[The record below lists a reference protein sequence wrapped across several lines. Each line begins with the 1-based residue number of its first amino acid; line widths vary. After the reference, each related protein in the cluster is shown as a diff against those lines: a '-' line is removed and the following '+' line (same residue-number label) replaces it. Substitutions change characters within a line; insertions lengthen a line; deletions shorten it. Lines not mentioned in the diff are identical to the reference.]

1 MDQLEGFIESLIT
14 VLTIIYNE
22 VLTPVLTDTLMIYVE
37 YISRIVI
44 AFFSFSLYELL
55 LFLCGILDSLEQI
68 LNAFSG
74 VDNVLVNG
82 EPMGMMEAIFQ
93 LDVVSR
99 AFLIITVAAV
109 AFCFIFTIIATAR
122 SISGMTLENKNPI
135 SHVLKNALK
144 ACVSFMLV
152 PFLCIFMLQISSVL
166 TRQAQTALLNQ
177 NGMAQKAST
186 GTYIFL
192 TASLRAGK
200 KPMAGQS
207 YVTFKYL
214 EPDMGD
220 ELRLDYLNKRKNY
233 LDRGDS
239 GVDFSIIKIDYLL
252 GYVASI
258 FMIALFIGLIVHFI
272 RRMLELMML
281 YLVSPFF
288 VATIP
293 VDDGAMFKKWRE
305 RFIIKFLSGF
315 AVIFALK
322 LFLLLLP
329 TIFSNKL
336 DLGTAVLGN
345 QDTIIGSMEKV
356 ADQAGLPKLPEE
368 GFTYDDL
375 EQALTSL
382 PGMSE
387 ASDIG
392 IYNSISNGISS
403 FAFERFGIGE
413 GAGPTTEASLI
424 DSVLKLAF
432 LMGGTWAVFK
442 SRTLVLEILSPEEAR
457 STRAST
463 ATGVRVMAKTAKLGY
478 DIAKTGVDIGV
489 GIGLGAMTAGAGT
502 AAAAGAK
509 AGAAGAKAG
518 AAGMKK
524 GAEAGANAGKKAKAQ
539 IKRKAID
546 LAHKSGS
553 RIGDQ
558 TMNKA
563 GDTGREDVDGE

>member
-1 MDQLEGFIESLIT
+1 MEQIESFISALIT
-14 VLTIIYNE
+14 ILTVLYNE
-22 VLTPVLTDTLMIYVE
+22 ILSPVLTDTLMVFLE
-37 YISRIVI
+37 FLSKIVI
-44 AFFSFSLYELL
+44 TYFSFSLYELL
-55 LFLCGILDSLEQI
+55 LLLCGILDALERI

-82 EPMGMMEAIFQ
+82 KEMGMLEAIFQ

-99 AFLIITVAAV
+99 AFLIITVVAV
-109 AFCFIFTIIATAR
+109 AFCFIFTIIATVR
-122 SISGMTLENKNPI
+122 SISSMTLENRNPI
-135 SHVLKNALK
+135 SHVLKNAFK
-144 ACVSFMLV
+144 ACISFMLV

-166 TRQAQTALLNQ
+166 TEQAQTAMLNQ
-177 NGMAQKAST
+177 NGMAQNAST

-200 KPMAGQS
+200 ASKGFSP
-207 YVTFKYL
+207 TYL

-220 ELRLDYLNKRKNY
+220 ELRISYLDKSKNY
-233 LDRGDS
+233 LNRSES
-239 GVDFSIIKIDYLL
+239 GVDFSIIKIDYLI

-281 YLVSPFF
+281 YLISPFF
-288 VATIP
+288 VSTIP
-293 VDDGAMFKKWRE
+293 IDDGAMFKKWRE

-315 AVIFALK
+315 TVIFALK

-336 DLGTAVLGN
+336 DLGTAVIGTK
-345 QDTIIGSMEKV
+345 DTFINSMENF
-356 ADQAGLPKLPEE
+356 ADQVEGAGLPEIPDDGSSYATAEE
-368 GFTYDDL
+368 L
-375 EQALTSL
+375 LTGL

-387 ASDIG
+387 AADIG
-392 IYNSISNGISS
+392 VYNSVSNGIAS
-403 FAFERFGIGE
+403 FAFEQFGIGE

-457 STRAST
+457 STKAST
-463 ATGVRVMAKTAKLGY
+463 ATGVRVMAKTAKVGY

-489 GIGLGAMTAGAGT
+489 GVGLGVMTAGAGT

-509 AGAAGAKAG
+509 AGATGVKAG
-518 AAGMKK
+518 AAGVKK
-524 GAEAGANAGKKAKAQ
+524 GAEAAKKAKAQ
-539 IKRKAID
+539 IKRKAVD
-546 LAHKSGS
+546 FAHRSGS

-558 TMNKA
+558 AMNKA
-563 GDTGREDVDGE
+563 GDAGREDVDGE